1 MSCIVDQVAS
11 ISNTSELA
19 QWLCPHLAPNVSQS
33 PSSSGSGLM
42 ENADWNDAW
51 GDWDDAGKGDT
62 LTAGGDGD
70 VSMKSSSP
78 QPETS
83 WLSESV
89 VAASPTSELMAV
101 GYKNRLVIL
110 TCRWEGMSDEDGK
123 MRLVTTWRGTVGFTP
138 SDEISAILCLPLL
151 SQKQSSAGGP
161 DWTCIIVGFTSGH
174 VAMYTENGL
183 ILLSQLFE
191 EGSVISLKCR
201 TLPSGSAA
209 TLVQDMSE
217 ELIILYPRSI
227 TTIDGFSLFQTLRGC
242 RNQVAKAA
250 ASGGEN
256 VSVPPLGYKK
266 WGLVDQVVVADCVAP
281 GVTPPFMY
289 DHMSHTSLSKGC
301 NHTFTPG
308 VPATSLLVTV
318 GRVPFVGFLCAHE
331 GTAPPFVADVALH
344 YANKLKDALVS
355 AASGWLFGK
364 SKGKDPEKSNHKPK
378 IEPATPLPCKSSVPD
393 KRRTGLSVSL
403 AAGRRLA
410 AVTDDFGRVTLID
423 VNRGICLRMWK
434 GYRDADCG
442 WLDVESEWGGSK
454 RRVSFLL
461 IYAPRRGLL
470 EVWTP
475 QQGPR
480 VAAFNVPKY
489 SRLIYTP
496 HTLLG
501 VNSVRGVRCK
511 VFPVI
516 FVTQDGT
523 ISEISIPFHL
533 ALGGKTSKRARD
545 LHLVKTLKSQL
556 KNGNEEEVMA
566 TMAEIKTLGVRKQ
579 AIMTFVMSQHLTTT
593 LLQAVLEYF
602 LPLYNLTEEEGS
614 SGDAIPTQDHE
625 SRLLGQQLLRLRQLL
640 SLYSVL
646 CELHSVREASPDP
659 DDEIIVLELAKLLV
673 LTPEET
679 KTVLLTF
686 QHPDLN
692 KPSGTKKV
700 KFSDVHP
707 NISIGSFLR
716 CWDVSVGA
724 LVKGANTAIL
734 PVNLKG
740 DINYEKKL
748 KLGEFL
754 YGWAWHRESVKSFG
768 AAIQS
773 SGANPES
780 LLHVALVHW
789 TLCPHP
795 DTVATL
801 HFGTILHSL
810 SRMAGEKVLCDIS
823 SQSPWWS
830 AVRDKLLA
838 STQPFHACIAALLC
852 RGVHARLEIYFQQAA
867 EQEIKLR
874 SKVDPDADSQKEPAE
889 ENDQQPKEHY
899 SSLNDWEGLSMEM
912 VEWNLVI
919 NQLESLLP
927 LHLLLSH
934 FPPNGPDRQP
944 KLDVSVKALL
954 EKGRGFVGELIANW
968 FIGSG
973 LPLDTVE
980 RLLRK
985 QDKLRER
992 RSVEDQEPDVP
1003 CQEEKDASDKVEK
1016 AEPTEDDDNMEIMR
1030 LLIRVGEKFPHS
1042 VAADTVLTNMAWELA
1057 AAWHKAADDT
1067 NLISRSV
1074 AHIARI
1080 KNSHIRHGVALMIWE
1095 TWVCQCIQSASS
1107 LMDKV
1112 GRLPKDRLCRRDLG
1126 IGEHSM
1132 SSLFQIVLLLLEQ
1145 VMEANVVCEVEKPLV
1160 MSPDRFWLGM
1170 EGSPSLVELTVMQK
1184 MSCYDLV
1191 YQHYQLVMV
1200 LFLVTHHNLK
1210 SVRPL
1215 SYVDG
1220 KGRSVLFKPLTTSWT
1235 IGGYTEGA
1243 VAKSRLGLLCRV
1255 ITAAVSSLPD
1265 DGNQKQDNPTTIHQ
1279 VLDLG
1284 RAWGVSLDVLHRHYI
1299 CELYTSAQ
1307 DTMAEEAL
1315 PLVNDGPL
1323 LGSQLVMIAGQRLHY
1338 LLVTSERTAHH
1349 MALTSP
1355 TITEWVKSCD
1365 SGSLRCP
1372 DVPLDRTLQLL
1383 TRAVNLLQDSSQE
1396 YKMATALYD
1405 TVLAFLKDKSNS

>member
-1 MSCIVDQVAS
+1 
-11 ISNTSELA
+11 
-19 QWLCPHLAPNVSQS
+19 
-33 PSSSGSGLM
+33 
-42 ENADWNDAW
+42 
-51 GDWDDAGKGDT
+51 
-62 LTAGGDGD
+62 
-70 VSMKSSSP
+70 MKSSSP

-110 TCRWEGMSDEDGK
+110 TCRWESASISDDESK
-123 MRLVTTWRGTVGFTP
+123 MRLVNTWRGTVGFTP

-151 SQKQSSAGGP
+151 SQKQSSTGGP

-183 ILLSQLFE
+183 VLLSQLFE
-191 EGSVISLKCR
+191 EGAVLSLKCR

-217 ELIILYPRSI
+217 ELVILYPRSI

-266 WGLVDQVVVADCVAP
+266 WGLVDQVLVADCVAP
-281 GVTPPFMY
+281 GVTPPLLY
-289 DHMSHTSLSKGC
+289 DHMFHTSLSKGC
-301 NHTFTPG
+301 NHTLTLG

-318 GRVPFVGFLCAHE
+318 GRVPFVGFLCARE

-378 IEPATPLPCKSSVPD
+378 IEPATPLPCRSSVPD
-393 KRRTGLSVSL
+393 KRRTGLSVTL

-410 AVTDDFGRVTLID
+410 AVTDDYGRVTLID

-442 WLDVESEWGGSK
+442 WLDLESEWGGSK

-489 SRLIYTP
+489 SKLIYTP

-516 FVTQDGT
+516 FVTHDGT
-523 ISEISIPFHL
+523 ISEVSIPFHL

-556 KNGNEEEVMA
+556 KNGNEEEIMA
-566 TMAEIKTLGVRKQ
+566 TVCEIKTLGVRRQ

-602 LPLYNLTEEEGS
+602 LPLYNISEENAIS
-614 SGDAIPTQDHE
+614 DDAIQTQDHE
-625 SRLLGQQLLRLRQLL
+625 SRLLGQQLLRLKQLL
-640 SLYSVL
+640 SLYTVL
-646 CELHSVREASPDP
+646 TKLHSVREASPDP
-659 DDEIIVLELAKLLV
+659 DDETIVLDLSKLLV
-673 LTPEET
+673 LSPEET

-686 QHPDLN
+686 QHPDFN
-692 KPSGTKKV
+692 KSSRTKKV

-707 NISIGSFLR
+707 SISIGSFLR

-724 LVKGANTAIL
+724 LVKDVSTAVL
-734 PVNLKG
+734 PVHLKD

-754 YGWAWHRESVKSFG
+754 YAWAWHRESVKSF
-768 AAIQS
+768 ATAIMS

-830 AVRDKLLA
+830 AVRDKLVA
-838 STQPFHACIAALLC
+838 STQPFHAYIAALLC
-852 RGVHARLEIYFQQAA
+852 RGVHARLEMDSQRAL

-874 SKVDPDADSQKEPAE
+874 KKLESGDVSSQNEPEAE
-889 ENDQQPKEHY
+889 NNQNPQENY

-919 NQLESLLP
+919 NQLEALLP

-973 LPLDTVE
+973 LPLQTVE
-980 RLLRK
+980 DLLRK
-985 QDKLRER
+985 HDSLREKKA
-992 RSVEDQEPDVP
+992 SESHNSEDGS
-1003 CQEEKDASDKVEK
+1003 CQEEKDTSDMG
-1016 AEPTEDDDNMEIMR
+1016 EPMEEDDDNIEIMI
-1030 LLIRVGEKFPHS
+1030 LLEKVGEKFPHS

-1067 NLISRSV
+1067 DLLSRSV

-1126 IGEHSM
+1126 IGEHSI
-1132 SSLFQIVLLLLEQ
+1132 SPLFKIVLSLLEQ
-1145 VMEANVVCEVEKPLV
+1145 IMEANVVCEVEKPLV
-1160 MSPDRFWLGM
+1160 MSPDRFWLGL

-1235 IGGYTEGA
+1235 IGGYTEGT

-1265 DGNQKQDNPTTIHQ
+1265 DGNQKQDNTATIHQ
-1279 VLDLG
+1279 ALDLG
-1284 RAWGVSLDVLHRHYI
+1284 RAWGVPLDVLHRHYI
-1299 CELYTSAQ
+1299 CELYTSAL
-1307 DTMAEEAL
+1307 DTLAVEAL

-1355 TITEWVKSCD
+1355 TITDWVKSCD

-1372 DVPLDRTLQLL
+1372 DVPLERTLQLL
-1383 TRAVNLLQDSSQE
+1383 TRALNLLPDSSQE

-1405 TVLAFLKDKSNS
+1405 TMSAFLKDKSNS